1 MIGFNGVKREKTS
14 DRATYPLLQ
23 DVNIGWLEKIRQ
35 EKPVQVMDKIVSEG
49 EVISQT
55 IRVGKGGDFL
65 NLDALVMGAVNEK
78 IATWYQEDTELV
90 VIVGRQLLAD
100 KYFPIVNRDQPNS
113 ETLAADLIVS
123 QKRIGN
129 LPAVRAPF
137 FPANAML
144 ITRLDNLSIYWQS
157 GSRRRSVID
166 NPKRDR
172 VENFESVNE
181 AYVVEDY
188 DGVCLVEHIE
198 LLPVQAGG
206 NASPALTTETIQE
219 IVTAAVKGALDAQ
232 AAGGAGAGA

>member
-1 MIGFNGVKREKTS
+1 M
-14 DRATYPLLQ
+14 
-23 DVNIGWLEKIRQ
+23 
-35 EKPVQVMDKIVSEG
+35 
-49 EVISQT
+49 
-55 IRVGKGGDFL
+55 
-65 NLDALVMGAVNEK
+65 
-78 IATWYQEDTELV
+78 

-188 DGVCLVEHIE
+188 DGVCLVENIE

>member
-1 MIGFNGVKREKTS
+1 
-14 DRATYPLLQ
+14 
-23 DVNIGWLEKIRQ
+23 
-35 EKPVQVMDKIVSEG
+35 
-49 EVISQT
+49 
-55 IRVGKGGDFL
+55 
-65 NLDALVMGAVNEK
+65 
-78 IATWYQEDTELV
+78 
-90 VIVGRQLLAD
+90 
-100 KYFPIVNRDQPNS
+100 
-113 ETLAADLIVS
+113 TLAADLIVS

-188 DGVCLVEHIE
+188 DGVC
-198 LLPVQAGG
+198 
-206 NASPALTTETIQE
+206 
-219 IVTAAVKGALDAQ
+219 
-232 AAGGAGAGA
+232 

>member
-1 MIGFNGVKREKTS
+1 MKTS

-23 DVNIGWLEKIRQ
+23 DVNIGWLEKSA

-78 IATWYQEDTELV
+78 IAPWYQEDTELV

-144 ITRLDNLSIYWQS
+144 ITRPDNLSIYWQS

-188 DGVCLVEHIE
+188 DGVCPVENIE
-198 LLPVQAGG
+198 LLPVQAGD
-206 NASPALTTETIQE
+206 NASPALTTETIQKSSRQRSK
-219 IVTAAVKGALDAQ
+219 ARLMRRQLAVLAPERDK
-232 AAGGAGAGA
+232 